1 LTKYATHNTN
11 DKEKRIVLPSPDGNG
26 RITNH
31 NIFDHS
37 HLSACQEE
45 ATKKVNAMMSPANCH
60 VQQTNHQEYIVNLN
74 PADVVL
80 GRGAGPNEHSGNIAF
95 REIVLD
101 LKPTYI
107 ATVNRKM
114 KSQIATK
121 VVKAIRARGGRFL
134 KHAPGR
140 DDSVFVLADEDVV
153 VEKAKQALRHL
164 RCTVKPRKGR
174 VSSVSRLSSASIDSA
189 LVSHYASPI
198 SPAASMPIVFENAP
212 TTQSPTEVAAT
223 ATSESNL
230 LNMALLVEQYNA
242 VVPPLRRDT
251 ITISQ
256 DAPPGP
262 CPVSAS
268 SLHQALQNSSS
279 YQETLQLLIAL
290 AESKRRQSAT
300 AECLQLLEL
309 AETLIAAKRAKES
322 TSRALPQVPP
332 EASLVPC
339 DLLAHLLLSQQHQ
352 EKQQL
357 SFPPQ
362 PSLVFPS
369 SSPYVTGVN
378 PRLWNES
385 TLAIHAL
392 HKAC

>member
-140 DDSVFVLADEDVV
+140 DDNVFVLADEDVI

-174 VSSVSRLSSASIDSA
+174 VSSFSRLSSTSTDST

-198 SPAASMPIVFENAP
+198 SPAASMPMILENAP
-212 TTQSPTEVAAT
+212 TTPSPTEVAVT
-223 ATSESNL
+223 PTSESNL

-251 ITISQ
+251 ITISR
-256 DAPPGP
+256 GS

-268 SLHQALQNSSS
+268 SLHQALQDPSS
-279 YQETLQLLIAL
+279 YEETLQFLIAL
-290 AESKRRQSAT
+290 AESKRRQSST

-309 AETLIAAKRAKES
+309 AESLIAAKRAKET
-322 TSRALPQVPP
+322 TSRAFPEVPP
-332 EASLVPC
+332 DASLVPR

-352 EKQQL
+352 EKQQS
-357 SFPPQ
+357 SFPLQ
-362 PSLVFPS
+362 PSLAFPS
-369 SSPYVTGVN
+369 SYGASSPYVTGVN
-378 PRLWNES
+378 PWLLNES
-385 TLAIHAL
+385 THSIHAVP
-392 HKAC
+392 KAF